1 MNTIRAGAVVAA
13 AALAATLA
21 ACGSTAS
28 TSAQPALGSPDPAA
42 TAKPANP
49 VPVLRKTGV
58 PVPASEVNGTVG
70 IVGDRVGHGTF
81 PGGEEVWV
89 FTYATPADM
98 AAAIQEHTPSDGETG
113 IQGPGLTLID
123 VDTGYNGTYEVP
135 PAVIAK
141 RVGGK
146 VTGP

>member
-1 MNTIRAGAVVAA
+1 
-13 AALAATLA
+13 
-21 ACGSTAS
+21 
-28 TSAQPALGSPDPAA
+28 
-42 TAKPANP
+42 
-49 VPVLRKTGV
+49 
-58 PVPASEVNGTVG
+58 
-70 IVGDRVGHGTF
+70 
-81 PGGEEVWV
+81 VWV